1 VRSVQGKTKA
11 EPSGEDGLLALALA
25 EAALKSVAEGR
36 MVKMTEVAGEGRGMA
51 LSRPAK

>member
-11 EPSGEDGLLALALA
+11 EPSGEDGLLALA

-36 MVKMTEVAGEGRGMA
+36 MVKMTEVAG
-51 LSRPAK
+51 